1 MMKSSFFAAIF
12 LLVLTAQAQEEVRS
26 WILFKDKPVSLSK
39 ARDISER
46 SYERRRRLN
55 PAHLTDSLDQPVHSA
70 YVRRLLE
77 MGISIHNE
85 SRWLNAVT
93 ATLSQA
99 EMIRIRSLPFV
110 SSVQPVN
117 KGRHDRTFVSEKN
130 ELPNETSSIDYGP
143 SLRQHSMVNTPTV
156 HALGYSGKGVRIG
169 VIDTGFELA
178 HPALQNLSVVADSD
192 FVDNDGNVSEC
203 QVGDKG
209 CFSHGTAV
217 LSVIGS
223 YLEGN
228 IVGSAYGADYLLA
241 RTENDDGIGETAEE
255 DNWIAALEWLE
266 RSGADIVTS
275 SISFFDEFS
284 GTNDDYT
291 LNELDGKTALTTIA
305 TNIAFDKGV
314 LVFNSSGNLGERGS
328 GYLGTPS
335 DGKKMIAVGAVY
347 GDSMATDFSSRGPT
361 RDGRTKPDI
370 AALGVQVRVASG
382 FDSYQNLGGTS
393 LSTPM
398 VAGIAALALEANPGW
413 PVRRLYDAI
422 RQSGHRAD
430 HPDPTIGRG
439 VPNALKAIFYDP
451 DLPSASPV
459 VGVTSFPNPAN
470 TTVNIRFRAL
480 EAGTYSISIYNVLGE
495 KVTALR
501 NGQGVSRN
509 EEVTVVWNGTNDNGR
524 PVASGLYM
532 YRITLNGSAISRKL
546 LLVK

>member
-1 MMKSSFFAAIF
+1 MKFGVLAPIF
-12 LLVLTAQAQEEVRS
+12 LLTITVHAQEGIRS
-26 WILFKDKPVSLSK
+26 WIFFKDKPVSLSK
-39 ARDISER
+39 VQDISER
-46 SYERRRRLN
+46 SYERRRRQN
-55 PAHLTDSLDQPVHSA
+55 QAQITDSLDQPVHSV
-70 YVRRLLE
+70 YVRRLRE
-77 MGISIHNE
+77 MGVSIHNE

-99 EMIRIRSLPFV
+99 DISRIRSLPFV
-110 SSVQPVN
+110 SAVRPVQN
-117 KGRHDRTFVSEKN
+117 GQHDRSFLSEKN
-130 ELPNETSSIDYGP
+130 ELQNETFTIDYGP
-143 SLRQHSMVNTPTV
+143 SFRQHSMVNTPAV

-169 VIDTGFELA
+169 VIDTGFELS

-203 QVGDKG
+203 QLGEKG
-209 CFSHGTAV
+209 CFSHGTTV
-217 LSVIGS
+217 LSVIGG

-228 IVGSAYGADYLLA
+228 IVGSAFAADYLLA

-275 SISFFDEFS
+275 SISFFDEFVK
-284 GTNDDYT
+284 TNANYT
-291 LNELDGKTALTTIA
+291 LKDLDGKTALTTIA

-314 LVFNSSGNLGERGS
+314 LVFNSAGNLGERGK

-347 GDSMATDFSSRGPT
+347 GDSTATDFSSRGPT
-361 RDGRTKPDI
+361 WDGRTKPDV

-413 PVRRLYDAI
+413 PVRRLYNAI

-430 HPDPTIGRG
+430 HPDPTIGHG

-451 DLPSASPV
+451 DLPSSSPI
-459 VGVTSFPNPAN
+459 VGVMSFPNPAN
-470 TTVNIRFRAL
+470 PTVNIRFRAL
-480 EAGTYSISIYNVLGE
+480 ESGTYSISIYNVLGE
-495 KVTALR
+495 RVNTVR
-501 NGQGVSRN
+501 NGQSVTQN
-509 EEVTVVWNGTNDNGR
+509 EEVTVTWNGLNENGMS
-524 PVASGLYM
+524 VASGLYV
-532 YRITLNGSAISRKL
+532 YRITLNGNAISRKL
-546 LLVK
+546 LLVR

>member
-1 MMKSSFFAAIF
+1 MKSSFFAAIF
-12 LLVLTAQAQEEVRS
+12 LLALTAQAQEDVRS
-26 WILFKDKPVSLSK
+26 WIFFIDKPVSLSK

-46 SYERRRRLN
+46 SYERRRRQN

-99 EMIRIRSLPFV
+99 EMNRIRSLPFV
-110 SSVQPVN
+110 FSVRPVN

-130 ELPNETSSIDYGP
+130 ELQNETFSIDYGP
-143 SLRQHSMVNTPTV
+143 SLRQHSMVNTPAV

-203 QVGDKG
+203 PVGDKG

-241 RTENDDGIGETAEE
+241 RTESDDGIGETAEE

-291 LNELDGKTALTTIA
+291 LNDLDGKTALTTIA

-347 GDSMATDFSSRGPT
+347 GDSTAADFSSRGPT
-361 RDGRTKPDI
+361 QDGRTKPDI
-370 AALGVQVRVASG
+370 AALGVQVRVASS

-480 EAGTYSISIYNVLGE
+480 EAGTYSISIYNALGE
-495 KVTALR
+495 KVTTLR
-501 NGQGVSRN
+501 SGQGVSRN